1 MDVCAWLEGK
11 EQGYGHERFIYVRG
25 DQPFDIDAFGLNI
38 IGARV
43 VEIWGE
49 VSPTFKLPSMG
60 LMKAL

>member
-1 MDVCAWLEGK
+1 MKRK
-11 EQGYGHERFIYVRG
+11 ERGYGHERFIYVRG

-49 VSPTFKLPSMG
+49 VSPDSV
-60 LMKAL
+60 